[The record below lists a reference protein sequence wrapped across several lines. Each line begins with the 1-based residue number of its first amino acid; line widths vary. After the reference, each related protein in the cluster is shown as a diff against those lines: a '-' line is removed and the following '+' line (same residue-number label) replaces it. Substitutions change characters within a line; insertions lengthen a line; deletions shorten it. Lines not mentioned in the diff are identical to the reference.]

1 MSSTLTH
8 ISDTARWIAVMR
20 ARETARPDAL
30 FQDPLAAKIAG
41 INGAAIEHQMRARG
55 RMPDWPIVMRTL
67 VLDEHILRGVA
78 DGVDMVI
85 DLAAGLDTRPYRLAL
100 PPSLTW
106 VDVDF
111 PGITAEKN
119 KLLENEVPNCK
130 VERIA
135 TDLSDAQARRK
146 LFAELGGRAKKALL
160 IAEGLLVYLTAE
172 QVTGL
177 AVDIAAVPT
186 FKYWTLEVVSAA
198 LLRRL
203 NKAVGK
209 RLAAAGMPMQFGTA
223 EGPHFFEP
231 LGWRLLEARSMFREA
246 AKYKRL
252 TFPMNLFAY
261 LPEGK
266 PPWKHPWAGVCLFEN
281 TQPRSPRS

>member
-1 MSSTLTH
+1 MASTLTH

-30 FQDPLAAKIAG
+30 FQDPLASKIAG
-41 INGAAIEHQMRARG
+41 INGAAIAHQMRTRG
-55 RMPDWPIVMRTL
+55 RMPDWPIVMRTI

-85 DLAAGLDTRPYRLAL
+85 DLAAGMDTRPYRLAL

-111 PGITAEKN
+111 PGILAEKDR
-119 KLLENEVPNCK
+119 LLAEETPRCK

-135 TDLSDAQARRK
+135 CDLSDLNARRK

-160 IAEGLLVYLTAE
+160 IAEGLLVYLTEA

-177 AVDIAAVPT
+177 AVDLAAVPT
-186 FKYWTLEVVSAA
+186 FHYWTLEVVSAR
-198 LLRRL
+198 LLKEL
-203 NKAVGK
+203 NKTVGK

-223 EGPHFFEP
+223 QGPHFFEP

-252 TFPMNLFAY
+252 PFPMSLFAY

-266 PPWKHPWAGVCLFEN
+266 PPWKHPWAGVCLY
-281 TQPRSPRS
+281 QRASS

>member
-1 MSSTLTH
+1 MPLTH

-30 FQDPLAAKIAG
+30 FKDALASKIAG
-41 INGAAIEHQMRARG
+41 INGVEIAHQMRARG
-55 RMPDWPIVMRTL
+55 RMPDWPIVMRTI

-85 DLAAGLDTRPYRLAL
+85 DLAAGMDTRPYRLAL

-119 KLLENEVPNCK
+119 ELLKNETPNCK

-135 TDLSDAQARRK
+135 TDLADEGARRK
-146 LFAELGGRAKKALL
+146 LFAELGARSKKALI

-177 AVDIAAVPT
+177 ARDLAAVPT
-186 FKYWTLEVVSAA
+186 FTYWTLELVSAS
-198 LLRRL
+198 LLVRL
-203 NKAVGK
+203 NKTVGK
-209 RLAAAGMPMQFGTA
+209 RLAAAGMPMQFGTDQ
-223 EGPHFFEP
+223 GPHFFEP

>member
-1 MSSTLTH
+1 MPLTH

-30 FQDPLAAKIAG
+30 FKDPLASKIAG
-41 INGAAIEHQMRARG
+41 IDAVAIEHQMRARG
-55 RMPDWPIVMRTL
+55 RMPDWPIVMRTI
-67 VLDEHILRGVA
+67 VLDEHILRGIA

-85 DLAAGLDTRPYRLAL
+85 DLAAGMDTRPYRLAL
-100 PPSLTW
+100 PSTLTW

-119 KLLENEVPNCK
+119 ELLKNEKPNCK

-135 TDLSDAQARRK
+135 TDLSDATARRK
-146 LFAELGGRAKKALL
+146 LFAELGARTKKALI

-177 AVDIAAVPT
+177 AKDLAAVPT
-186 FKYWTLEVVSAA
+186 FKYWTNEIVSAS
-198 LLRRL
+198 LLVRL
-203 NKAVGK
+203 NKTVGK
-209 RLAAAGMPMQFGTA
+209 RLAAAGMPMQWGTA
-223 EGPHFFEP
+223 QGPHFFEP

-252 TFPMNLFAY
+252 PFPMGLFAY
-261 LPEGK
+261 LPDAS
-266 PPWKHPWAGVCLFEN
+266 PPWKAPWAGVCLFE
-281 TQPRSPRS
+281 RASS